1 MSIGIYGIGI
11 HPSHEINKYT
21 QLVSEI
27 MIEDNTFSYDQ
38 VSRSTYKIDIIKQVV
53 ICLLYFFY
61 ILYIHF
67 INILFYCFRGY
78 ILFLANLIWYFMDIS
93 ANKLTL

>member
-38 VSRSTYKIDIIKQVV
+38 VSRSTYKIDIIK
-53 ICLLYFFY
+53 
-61 ILYIHF
+61 
-67 INILFYCFRGY
+67 
-78 ILFLANLIWYFMDIS
+78 
-93 ANKLTL
+93 